1 MRLKNLKL
9 TQNALIWLIPTTFLL
24 LSGCS
29 SVKEL
34 QVFSKA
40 VERAPL
46 SLQDPDPVR
55 LDSVQW
61 IVVTRDNFETVFA
74 DLEKKGFD
82 PVIIGLTSD
91 GYETLSI
98 NTAQTRKYI
107 ILQKEVT
114 KQYREYYEGKNGTEK
129 VTDQ

>member
-40 VERAPL
+40 VERVPL

-61 IVVTRDNFETVFA
+61 IVVTRDNFEAVFA

-129 VTDQ
+129 VTNQ

>member
-1 MRLKNLKL
+1 M
-9 TQNALIWLIPTTFLL
+9 LIPTTFLL

-61 IVVTRDNFETVFA
+61 IVVTRDNFEAVFA

-129 VTDQ
+129 VTNQ

>member
-61 IVVTRDNFETVFA
+61 IVVTRDNFEAVFA

-129 VTDQ
+129 VTNQ